1 MFKKINNKV
10 KVLILS
16 ILLLIISTTIIII
29 NGKTYTIEFAN
40 LDSSY
45 NLNDLIIETSKKDD
59 IIKLSNKKLQ
69 DGTLSLEI
77 KSIKPGKTYLTIKNE
92 DENFYDIIPIYVHNL
107 GVITTNSYFG
117 NCNGNISIPISII
130 IILIYILYL
139 IIKTYRKNMKE
150 TIYQYKNIAY
160 LGIIIFLVFV

>member
-69 DGTLSLEI
+69 DGTL
-77 KSIKPGKTYLTIKNE
+77 
-92 DENFYDIIPIYVHNL
+92 
-107 GVITTNSYFG
+107 
-117 NCNGNISIPISII
+117 
-130 IILIYILYL
+130 
-139 IIKTYRKNMKE
+139 
-150 TIYQYKNIAY
+150 
-160 LGIIIFLVFV
+160 